1 MCRLICFLTIPITT
15 HRTPANLRVPIPHQK
30 LGFSTLCPLFCL
42 ICTIISQKT
51 GHFDQYQ
58 NTPGPGSQVPPCRQ
72 VRHPLGSKKSSVLW
86 CALVC
91 CSVLQC
97 VAMCCS
103 ELHCV
108 AVRCSVLQCGSK
120 KISVRYGAQ
129 SRSLT
134 SALLLRESHCHRFE
148 FRRGSWSLV
157 GAAGL

>member
-58 NTPGPGSQVPPCRQ
+58 NTPGPGSQVPPGRQ
-72 VRHPLGSKKSSVLW
+72 VRHPL
-86 CALVC
+86 
-91 CSVLQC
+91 
-97 VAMCCS
+97 
-103 ELHCV
+103 
-108 AVRCSVLQCGSK
+108 GSK

-129 SRSLT
+129 SGSLT
-134 SALLLRESHCHRFE
+134 SALLLRESIVIDLSSDVGPGR
-148 FRRGSWSLV
+148 WSAQQDYRHVGESNGKRCETVSCDRPDRITPRLV
-157 GAAGL
+157 ESRE